1 VRKIDIHKRDLNT
14 LLKEYVETK
23 DEKPLIDYFIK
34 YSNLP
39 GRRGNL
45 EMATAFDTIIRE
57 EYTENLDGLWSLSI
71 ELTQISAEEAP
82 TNTSRE
88 MIPFC
93 GTRALGAIGATSETY
108 FDQALDNLKTLAND
122 TRWRMREAV
131 AAAIGQILM
140 KKGLEGLQTLESWI
154 EKDNWLEMRAIAAG
168 LADAC
173 AGNKEFDSLIGLEIH
188 KSIFNQV
195 RIAEDRKNEP
205 LKVLTKGLCYTLS
218 VVTQAVP
225 EEGFGY
231 MAHLLDW
238 KDTEITRVVKENL
251 KKNRLK
257 KYYPEEVRRLT
268 KRIQ

>member
-1 VRKIDIHKRDLNT
+1 L
-14 LLKEYVETK
+14 ETK
-23 DEKPLIDYFIK
+23 NEKRLINYITK
-34 YSNLP
+34 NSNLP

-45 EMATAFDTIIRE
+45 EMAAAFDGIIRE
-57 EYTENLDGLWSLSI
+57 EFLENLEELWSLSVT
-71 ELTQISAEEAP
+71 LTNKSEAEAP
-82 TNTSRE
+82 TNNPKE

-93 GTRALGAIGATSETY
+93 GTRALGAIGTVSETY
-108 FDQALDNLKTLAND
+108 FDQALDNLKVLAND

-140 KKGLEGLQTLESWI
+140 KRGQEGLQTLESWI

-168 LADAC
+168 LADAS
-173 AGNKEFDSLIGLEIH
+173 AGNKEFDSQKGLEIH
-188 KSIFNQV
+188 KTIFYKV
-195 RIAEDRKNEP
+195 KKTEDRNNDP

-218 VVTQAVP
+218 VITQAVP
-225 EEGFGY
+225 EEGFSY